1 MVVWSVTRIRLE
13 FILQGTVSFRKTNEK
28 TKFLVNKDI
37 SATSLNM
44 NVW

>member
-1 MVVWSVTRIRLE
+1 MVVWSVTRLE
-13 FILQGTVSFRKTNEK
+13 FIFQGTVSFRKTNEY
-28 TKFLVNKDI
+28 TKFLVNKEI